1 MSGGIKMQ
9 EINFKVL
16 NISKGDADGY
26 VSVEVKFDNADK
38 IYKYYRGIGVS
49 DGKMYAL
56 ISGCKVYFDDEYKL
70 LSIEREYD
78 VKGVYRGKT
87 SADKSE
93 WRTPDSKP
101 KRRRGRPRKTS
112 TSEEVKKE
120 VENLPKLPDSEL
132 PKTEEEVKEIPEATE
147 VKEEPKVELPK
158 GPVRHAEYET
168 IMTCLEEGVP
178 VYLHGPAG
186 SGKNHT
192 VEQIAKEQD
201 WEFYFTNSV
210 QQEYKVTGFVDAG
223 GVFHDTEFYK
233 ACTSDKECI
242 FFLDEIDASI
252 PEVLVLLNA
261 AIANGYF
268 EFPNGRIKWNKKR
281 LHFVCAGNT
290 VGSGADEMY
299 TGRMVIDQATLD
311 RFAFVPYDYDRNIEL
326 KITNGNVELVDFIH
340 SIRDIAKE
348 RGIRATFSYRCMLML
363 KKLEG
368 KIELSKL
375 LKICVFKGMD
385 EDTLNIFKGAYRYKS
400 GKYYEALRNI

>member
-1 MSGGIKMQ
+1 MQ

-16 NISKGDADGY
+16 EIKRGEKPGIVGVD
-26 VSVEVKFDNADK
+26 VKFDNSDK
-38 IYKYYRGIGVS
+38 VYSYWRGIGVYE
-49 DGKMYAL
+49 GKTYAL
-56 ISGCKVYFDDEYKL
+56 ISGCKVFFDDDLKVI
-70 LSIEREYD
+70 SIEREYD

-87 SADKSE
+87 SAESGE
-93 WRTPDSKP
+93 WKTPDARP

-120 VENLPKLPDSEL
+120 VENLPKLPEPEL
-132 PKTEEEVKEIPEATE
+132 PNAESEEVKEEIPEATE

-192 VEQIAKEQD
+192 VEQIAKEQG

-233 ACTSDKECI
+233 ACTSENECI

-326 KITNGNVELVDFIH
+326 KITNGNVELVDFVH
-340 SIRDIAKE
+340 GIRDIAKE

-385 EDTLNIFKGAYRYKS
+385 EDTLNIFKGECKYKT
-400 GKYYEALRNI
+400 GNKYYEALRNI

>member
-1 MSGGIKMQ
+1 MQ

-16 NISKGDADGY
+16 EIKRGEKPGIVGVD
-26 VSVEVKFDNADK
+26 VKFDNSDK
-38 IYKYYRGIGVS
+38 VYSYWRGIGVYE
-49 DGKMYAL
+49 GKTYAL
-56 ISGCKVYFDDEYKL
+56 ISGCKVFFDDDLKVI
-70 LSIEREYD
+70 SIEREYD

-87 SADKSE
+87 SAESGE
-93 WRTPDSKP
+93 WKTPDARP

-120 VENLPKLPDSEL
+120 VENLPKLPESEL
-132 PKTEEEVKEIPEATE
+132 PNVESEEVKEEIPEATE
-147 VKEEPKVELPK
+147 VKEELKVELPK

-192 VEQIAKEQD
+192 VEQIAKEQG

-233 ACTSDKECI
+233 ACTSENECI

-326 KITNGNVELVDFIH
+326 KITNGNAELVDFIH
-340 SIRDIAKE
+340 GIRDIAKE

-385 EDTLNIFKGAYRYKS
+385 EDTLNIFKGECKYKT
-400 GKYYEALRNI
+400 GNKYYDALRNI

>member
-1 MSGGIKMQ
+1 MQ

-16 NISKGDADGY
+16 EIKRGEKSGIVGVD
-26 VSVEVKFDNADK
+26 VQFDNSDK
-38 IYKYYRGIGVS
+38 VYSYWRGIGVYE
-49 DGKMYAL
+49 GRTYAL
-56 ISGCKVYFDDEYKL
+56 ISGCKVFFDDDLKVT
-70 LSIEREYD
+70 SIEREYD

-87 SADKSE
+87 SAEKGE
-93 WRTPDSKP
+93 WRTPDAKP
-101 KRRRGRPRKTS
+101 RRRRGRPRKTS

-120 VENLPKLPDSEL
+120 VENLPKLPESEL
-132 PKTEEEVKEIPEATE
+132 PNVESEEVKEEIPEATE
-147 VKEEPKVELPK
+147 VKEEPKVESPK

-192 VEQIAKEQD
+192 VEQIAKEQG

-233 ACTSDKECI
+233 ACTSENECI

-340 SIRDIAKE
+340 GIRDIAKE

-385 EDTLNIFKGAYRYKS
+385 EDTLNIFKGAYKYKS

>member
-1 MSGGIKMQ
+1 MQ
-9 EINFKVL
+9 EVNFKVL
-16 NISKGDADGY
+16 EIKKGEKPGIVGVDIQ
-26 VSVEVKFDNADK
+26 FDNSDK
-38 IYKYYRGIGVS
+38 VYSYWRGIGTYE
-49 DGKMYAL
+49 GKTYAL
-56 ISGCKVYFDDEYKL
+56 ISGCKVFFDEELKVT
-70 LSIEREYD
+70 SIEREYD

-87 SADKSE
+87 SAESGE
-93 WRTPDSKP
+93 WKTPDAKS
-101 KRRRGRPRKTS
+101 KRRRGRPRKAS
-112 TSEEVKKE
+112 TSEEVKRE
-120 VENLPKLPDSEL
+120 VEQL
-132 PKTEEEVKEIPEATE
+132 PKTEAKTEEVKEELPEIPE

-158 GPVRHAEYET
+158 GPV
-168 IMTCLEEGVP
+168 
-178 VYLHGPAG
+178 

-192 VEQIAKEQD
+192 VEQIAKEKG

-233 ACTSDKECI
+233 ACTSENECI

-268 EFPNGRIKWNKKR
+268 EFPSGRVKWNKKR

-326 KITNGNVELVDFIH
+326 KITDGNVEFVDFVH
-340 SIRDIAKE
+340 GIRDIAKE
-348 RGIRATFSYRCMLML
+348 RGIRATFSYRCMLMM

-375 LKICVFKGMD
+375 LKMCVFKGMD
-385 EDTLNIFKGAYRYKS
+385 DDTLNIFKGAYRFKS

>member
-1 MSGGIKMQ
+1 MQ

>member
-1 MSGGIKMQ
+1 MQ

-16 NISKGDADGY
+16 EIKRGEKPGIVGVD
-26 VSVEVKFDNADK
+26 VQFDNSDK
-38 IYKYYRGIGVS
+38 VYSYWRGIGVA
-49 DGKMYAL
+49 DGKTYAL
-56 ISGCKVYFDDEYKL
+56 ISGCKVFFDDDLKVT
-70 LSIEREYD
+70 SIEREYD

-120 VENLPKLPDSEL
+120 VENLPKLPDPEL
-132 PKTEEEVKEIPEATE
+132 PKVEPEEVKEIPEATE
-147 VKEEPKVELPK
+147 VKEEPKAELPK

-192 VEQIAKEQD
+192 VEQIAKEQG

-233 ACTSDKECI
+233 AATSENECI

-326 KITNGNVELVDFIH
+326 KITNGNVELVDFVH
-340 SIRDIAKE
+340 GIRDIAKE

-385 EDTLNIFKGAYRYKS
+385 EDTLNIFKGECKYKT
-400 GKYYEALRNI
+400 GNKYYEALKNI

>member
-1 MSGGIKMQ
+1 MQ

-16 NISKGDADGY
+16 EIKRGEKPGIVGVD
-26 VSVEVKFDNADK
+26 VKFDNSDK
-38 IYKYYRGIGVS
+38 VYSYWRGIGVYE
-49 DGKMYAL
+49 GKTYAL
-56 ISGCKVYFDDEYKL
+56 ISGCKVFFDDDLKVI
-70 LSIEREYD
+70 SIEREYD

-87 SADKSE
+87 SAESGE
-93 WRTPDSKP
+93 WKTPDARP
-101 KRRRGRPRKTS
+101 RRRRGRPRKTS

-120 VENLPKLPDSEL
+120 VENLPKLPDPEL
-132 PKTEEEVKEIPEATE
+132 PKVEPEEVKEEIPEATE
-147 VKEEPKVELPK
+147 VKEEPKAELPK

-192 VEQIAKEQD
+192 VEQIAKEQG

-233 ACTSDKECI
+233 ACTSENECI

-326 KITNGNVELVDFIH
+326 KITNGNVELVDFVH
-340 SIRDIAKE
+340 GIRDIAKE

-385 EDTLNIFKGAYRYKS
+385 EDTLNIFKGAYKYNS

>member
-9 EINFKVL
+9 EVNFKVL
-16 NISKGDADGY
+16 EIKKGDKEGIVGVD
-26 VSVEVKFDNADK
+26 VQFDNSEK
-38 IYKYYRGIGVS
+38 VYSYWRGIGIS
-49 DGKMYAL
+49 DGRTYAL
-56 ISGCKVYFDDEYKL
+56 ISGCKVFFDEELKVT
-70 LSIEREYD
+70 SIEREYD

-87 SADKSE
+87 SAEKGE
-93 WRTPDSKP
+93 WRTPESKP
-101 KRRRGRPRKTS
+101 RRRRGRPRKVS
-112 TSEEVKKE
+112 DEVKRE
-120 VENLPKLPDSEL
+120 VEQL
-132 PKTEEEVKEIPEATE
+132 PKTEAQTEEVKEELPEVTE
-147 VKEEPKVELPK
+147 VKEEKKEPELPK
-158 GPVRHAEYET
+158 GPVRHSEYET
-168 IMTCLEEGVP
+168 IMTCLEESVP

-192 VEQIAKEQD
+192 VEQICKEKG

-233 ACTSDKECI
+233 ACTSENECI

-268 EFPNGRIKWNKKR
+268 EFPNGRVKWNKKR

-311 RFAFVPYDYDRNIEL
+311 RFMFVPYDYDRNIEL

-340 SIRDIAKE
+340 GIRDIAKE
-348 RGIRATFSYRCMLML
+348 RGIRATFSYRCMLMM

-375 LKICVFKGMD
+375 LKMCVFKGMD
-385 EDTLNIFKGAYRYKS
+385 EDTLNIFKGAYKYKS

>member
-1 MSGGIKMQ
+1 MQ
-9 EINFKVL
+9 EVNFKVL
-16 NISKGDADGY
+16 EIKRGEKPGIVGVDI
-26 VSVEVKFDNADK
+26 KFDNSDK
-38 IYKYYRGIGVS
+38 VYSYWRGIGVYE
-49 DGKMYAL
+49 GKTYAL
-56 ISGCKVYFDDEYKL
+56 ISGCKVFFDDDLKVI
-70 LSIEREYD
+70 SIEREYD

-87 SADKSE
+87 SAESGE
-93 WRTPDSKP
+93 WKTPDAKP
-101 KRRRGRPRKTS
+101 RRRRGRPRKTS

-120 VENLPKLPDSEL
+120 VENLPKLPDIEL
-132 PKTEEEVKEIPEATE
+132 PELPEEEEVKEEIPEATE
-147 VKEEPKVELPK
+147 VKEESKAELPK

-192 VEQIAKEQD
+192 VEQIAKEQG

-210 QQEYKVTGFVDAG
+210 QQEYKVTGFIDAG

-233 ACTSDKECI
+233 AATSENECI

-326 KITNGNVELVDFIH
+326 KITNGNVELVDFVH
-340 SIRDIAKE
+340 GIRDIAKE

-385 EDTLNIFKGAYRYKS
+385 EDTLNIFKGECKYKT
-400 GKYYEALRNI
+400 GNKYYEALKNI